1 MRMPPAKINDF
12 IQEHDWAIPRRDVV
26 VRPGRRGITLSI
38 DLNSNDEIYEISAIK
53 DSLEDVIKLTGA
65 KKESAVK
72 QIVSEQKE
80 KRTNLKK
87 MTEF

>member
-1 MRMPPAKINDF
+1 MPPAKINDF
-12 IQEHDWAIPRRDVV
+12 IQEHNRAIPRRDVV

-38 DLNSNDEIYEISAIK
+38 DLNSDDKIYEISAIE

-65 KKESAVK
+65 KKESAVI

-80 KRTNLKK
+80 KKD
-87 MTEF
+87 